1 MKKAKN
7 VKIKTGRA
15 GPPAM
20 KPGYQYINPGQ
31 EDQMEI
37 HGYQRSVVWTIIV
50 WIFIFLTV
58 GLLRLF
64 FYWFPHLM
72 VRSTHSKCSL
82 AEATVVVLKDQYLQW
97 YVSRIRELAVD
108 GQLENKARPKLER
121 GTSTVSFT
129 KFDENEESVEAGNME
144 QQIRLVRFFVT
155 KKVKFLWNA
164 DGQLFEKASGLVDS
178 TSCSFFHRQKGF
190 SVDTQIKKRVI
201 YGVNSIN
208 VHVTPVIELLVKQ
221 IISPFYIFQVFS
233 CSLWYADEYYYYASC
248 IVLMSIIS
256 ITVFI
261 YQTRKMQRT
270 LRNTIASSTIVT
282 VCRDTGV
289 YEDISSEDLVPGD
302 VIEIPRHGCIMQ
314 CDAVLTCGNCI
325 VNESMLTG
333 ESVPVTKTPL
343 PNPSEARTE
352 DKLFNIKEHAL
363 HVLFCGTKVIQT
375 RYYGDQRV
383 RAVVVRTGFTTSKG
397 ELVRSILHPKPV
409 DFKFNRDT
417 YIFIGILA
425 IIAGVGFVYTIV
437 LMVIDGDEPGEIV
450 LRSLDLITI
459 AVPPALPAALTVGIV
474 FAQNR
479 LKKNNIYCILPN
491 CINVSGTI
499 NTFCFDKTGTLTEDG
514 LNMQSLHL
522 VKDGSFTD
530 EVQDKSIAM
539 LDPAIPVMAAMA
551 SCHSLTIIDDELCGD
566 PLDLIMFE
574 ATGWDL
580 EEPGQE
586 HSRFDMMV
594 PTVVKPRQMTGQPWS
609 TKQTTDME
617 VGIIRQFTFT
627 SSLQRMSVIT
637 RRIASSNFDLYCKGA
652 PEKIASLSNPE
663 TVPSDFHDV
672 LMGYTQ
678 HGYRVLALAWRQ
690 LPEKLNYT
698 KVHRIQREQVE
709 KNLTFLGLLVM
720 ENRLK
725 PETTPVIQDLKEANI
740 RTVMVTGDNMLTA
753 LSVARECKMVDQHEK
768 VILVQAYPPQGKADP
783 SIEFINTDSTSDKVK
798 QFDKSA
804 TGAETKIS
812 MPGLQYYHFAM
823 EGTSWAIIR
832 QYFPEIFPK
841 LVVRGTVFARMSP
854 DQKAQLVE
862 ALQELGYYVGMC
874 GDGAND
880 CGALKTAHAG
890 ISLSEAEASVASPFT
905 SKNPNIVCVPT
916 LIRQGRGA
924 LVTSFGIFKFMAA
937 YSLTQFVS
945 VCMLYWIGNNLTDFE
960 FLYIDLFLLTTLSIT
975 FGRTDAYHKLSPKPP
990 LINLFGIAP
999 VLSLVLHTILI
1010 TCFQVLC
1017 FLIVMQQSWFVEYV
1031 ENEDYDYTSYEN
1043 MAVYIISSYQYIM
1056 LGVIFSKGAPYR
1068 KTIFTNYWFMFNLA
1082 LCIGITL
1089 WVNIYPTD
1097 GLAEFLELKSAPN
1110 IPYRLIYIGIA
1121 AANFILAILLEM
1133 FVIDSYF
1140 VTWKLQ
1146 ESAEKCCRGSTYKYH
1161 ILEDEIKDTPNWP
1174 PLSQSTSLAQ
1184 VFGRMD
1190 SAINTTKESD
1200 QVSLSG
1206 SLLNDGEN
1214 SEVDITVGEDGK
1226 QAVINEGF
1234 VAEEDSVTAL

>member
-1 MKKAKN
+1 MTD
-7 VKIKTGRA
+7 VKIKTGRS

-20 KPGYQYINPGQ
+20 KPGYKYINPGQ

-37 HGYQRSVVWTIIV
+37 HGYERSIVWTVIV
-50 WIFIFLTV
+50 WIGIFLTV

-82 AEATVVVLKDQYLQW
+82 SIATIVVLKDQYLQW
-97 YVSRIRELAVD
+97 YVSRVRQMVVG
-108 GQLENKARPKLER
+108 GQVENTARPKLER
-121 GTSTVSFT
+121 GNSTVSFT
-129 KFDENEESVEAGNME
+129 KLDENEQSTEAGGME
-144 QQIRLVRFFVT
+144 QIKSIRFFVT

-164 DGQLFEKASGLVDS
+164 DGQFFEKASGLADS
-178 TSCSFFHRQKGF
+178 SSCSFFHRQTGL
-190 SVDTQIKKRVI
+190 SAEDQVKKRVI
-201 YGVNSIN
+201 YGVNSIR
-208 VHVTPVIELLVKQ
+208 VHVTPVFELIFKQ
-221 IISPFYIFQVFS
+221 IISPFYIFQIFS

-248 IVLMSIIS
+248 IVLISTIS
-256 ITVFI
+256 IMVFI
-261 YQTRKMQRT
+261 YQTRKMQRA
-270 LRNTIASSTIVT
+270 LRNTIASSTILT
-282 VCRDTGV
+282 VCRDNGV
-289 YEDISSEDLVPGD
+289 YEEISSDDLVPGD

-314 CDAVLTCGNCI
+314 CDAVLVRGNCI

-343 PNPSEARTE
+343 PNPRESGTE
-352 DKLFNIKEHAL
+352 DKPFSMKEHAR

-375 RYYGDQRV
+375 RYYDNQRV
-383 RAVVVRTGFTTSKG
+383 RAIVARTGFTTSKG

-425 IIAGVGFVYTIV
+425 AIAGLGFIYTII
-437 LMVIDGDEPGEIV
+437 LMVIDEDEPGEIA
-450 LRSLDLITI
+450 LRALDLITI

-479 LKKNNIYCILPN
+479 LKHSQIYCILPN

-514 LNMQSLHL
+514 MNMQGLHL

-530 EVQDKSIAM
+530 EVEDKSIAM
-539 LDPAIPVMAAMA
+539 LEPEMPVMAAMA
-551 SCHSLTIIDDELCGD
+551 SCHSLTIIDNELCGD
-566 PLDLIMFE
+566 PLDLIMFQ

-594 PTVVKPRQMTGQPWS
+594 PTVVKPHQLKGQLWN
-609 TKQTTDME
+609 KQEATDTE
-617 VGIIRQFTFT
+617 VGILRQFTFE

-637 RRIASSNFDLYCKGA
+637 RRITSSHFDLFSKGA
-652 PEKIASLSNPE
+652 PEMIASLCRPE
-663 TVPSDFHDV
+663 TVPSNFHEV

-678 HGYRVLALAWRQ
+678 HGYRVLALAWRP
-690 LPEKLNYT
+690 LPENLKYT
-698 KVHRIQREQVE
+698 KIHRLQREQVE

-725 PETTPVIQDLKEANI
+725 PESTPVIQELIEANI

-753 LSVARECKMVDQHEK
+753 LSVARECKMVGSHEK
-768 VILVQAYPPQGKADP
+768 VILVQAYPPQEKADACL
-783 SIEFINTDSTSDKVK
+783 EFVNADNTNIKVK
-798 QFDKSA
+798 EVVKSVS
-804 TGAETKIS
+804 GSETKIS
-812 MPGLQYYHFAM
+812 MPGLQYYHFAV
-823 EGTSWAIIR
+823 EGKSWGVIR
-832 QYFPEIFPK
+832 QYFPDVFPK

-854 DQKAQLVE
+854 EQKAQLVE

-924 LVTSFGIFKFMAA
+924 LVTSIGIFKFMAA

-945 VCMLYWIGNNLTDFE
+945 VCLLYWIGNNLTDFQ
-960 FLYIDLFLLTTLSIT
+960 FLYIDLFLLTTLSMT
-975 FGRTDAYHKLSPKPP
+975 FGRTEAYHKLSPQPP

-999 VLSLVLHTILI
+999 VLSLILHTCIVVG
-1010 TCFQVLC
+1010 FQVFCYLH
-1017 FLIVMQQSWFVEYV
+1017 VMQQDWFVDYV
-1031 ENEDYDYTSYEN
+1031 ENEDYDYMSYEN
-1043 MAVYIISSYQYIM
+1043 MAVYIISNYQYII
-1056 LGVIFSKGAPYR
+1056 LGVVFSKGAPYR
-1068 KTIFTNYWFMFNLA
+1068 KHMFTNYWFMANLA
-1082 LCIGITL
+1082 LCVGISL
-1089 WVNIYPTD
+1089 WINIYPTN
-1097 GLAEFLELKSAPN
+1097 GLADFLELKSAPN
-1110 IPYRLIYIGIA
+1110 IPYRLVYIGIA
-1121 AANFILAILLEM
+1121 AANFLLSLLLET
-1133 FVIDSYF
+1133 FIIDSYF

-1146 ESAEKCCRGSTYKYH
+1146 ESVEKCCKSSTFHYNV
-1161 ILEDEIKDTPNWP
+1161 LEDEIKDTPHWP
-1174 PLSQSTSLAQ
+1174 PISHSSSLAQ

-1190 SAINTTKESD
+1190 SVPTTLNEAD
-1200 QVSLSG
+1200 QASLSG
-1206 SLLNDGEN
+1206 SLLDSDQGETTD
-1214 SEVDITVGEDGK
+1214 VGITVEVGK
-1226 QAVINEGF
+1226 QGIINEGLL
-1234 VAEEDSVTAL
+1234 AEEDSVTAL

>member
-1 MKKAKN
+1 MTD
-7 VKIKTGRA
+7 VKIKTGQA

-20 KPGYQYINPGQ
+20 KPGYNYINPGQ

-37 HGYQRSVVWTIIV
+37 HGYKRSIMWTIIV
-50 WIFIFLTV
+50 WIFIILTV

-64 FYWFPHLM
+64 YYWFPHLM
-72 VRSTHSKCSL
+72 IRSTHTKCSL
-82 AEATVVVLKDQYLQW
+82 STATVVVLKDQYLQW
-97 YVSRIRELAVD
+97 YVSHVREMVVD
-108 GQLENKARPKLER
+108 GQGENTDRPKLER

-129 KFDENEESVEAGNME
+129 KLDENEEAAAAGSTE
-144 QQIRLVRFFVT
+144 QQIRFVRFFFT
-155 KKVKFLWNA
+155 KKVKFLWNG
-164 DGQLFEKASGLVDS
+164 DEQNFEKASGLAEC
-178 TSCSFFHRQKGF
+178 TSCSFFHRQTGL
-190 SVDTQIKKRVI
+190 SVEDQIKKRVI
-201 YGVNSIN
+201 YGVNSIR
-208 VHVTPVIELLVKQ
+208 VRVTPIFELIIKQ

-248 IVLMSIIS
+248 IVFIS
-256 ITVFI
+256 ILSISVFI
-261 YQTRKMQRT
+261 YQTRKMQRA

-282 VCRDTGV
+282 VCRKNGA
-289 YEDISSEDLVPGD
+289 YEEISSEDLVPGD
-302 VIEIPRHGCIMQ
+302 VIEIPRHGCVMQ

-325 VNESMLTG
+325 INESMLTG

-343 PNPSEARTE
+343 PNPSGSGTE
-352 DKLFNIKEHAL
+352 DKPFSIKEHAR

-375 RYYGDQRV
+375 RYYDNQRV
-383 RAVVVRTGFTTSKG
+383 RAVVARTGFTTSKG

-425 IIAGVGFVYTIV
+425 IIAGLGFIYTII
-437 LMVIDGDEPGEIV
+437 LMVIDEDDASDIV
-450 LRSLDLITI
+450 LRALDLITI

-474 FAQNR
+474 FAQRR
-479 LKKNNIYCILPN
+479 LKDNQIYCILPN

-522 VKDGSFTD
+522 VKDGSFTE
-530 EVQDKSIAM
+530 EVQDKSISM
-539 LDPAIPVMAAMA
+539 LDPTMPVMAAMA
-551 SCHSLTIIDDELCGD
+551 TCHSLTIIDNELCGD

-594 PTVVKPRQMTGQPWS
+594 PTVVKPHKVQGQPWS
-609 TKQTTDME
+609 TQQTTDTE
-617 VGIIRQFTFT
+617 VGVLRQFTFT

-637 RRIASSNFDLYCKGA
+637 RRITANNFDLYCKGA
-652 PEKIASLSNPE
+652 PEKIASLSKPE
-663 TVPSDFHDV
+663 TVPSDFHEV

-678 HGYRVLALAWRQ
+678 HGYRVLALAWRP
-690 LPEKLNYT
+690 LPDKLNYS
-698 KVHRIQREQVE
+698 KIHRIQREQVE

-725 PETTPVIQDLKEANI
+725 PETTPVIQELKEANI
-740 RTVMVTGDNMLTA
+740 RTIMVTGDNMLTA

-768 VILVQAYPPQGKADP
+768 VILVQAYPPQGKANA
-783 SIEFINTDSTSDKVK
+783 SLEFVNAENTNDKVK
-798 QFDKSA
+798 KVEMSV
-804 TGAETKIS
+804 TGSETKIS
-812 MPGLQYYHFAM
+812 MPGLQYYHFAV
-823 EGTSWAIIR
+823 EGRSWAIIR
-832 QYFPEIFPK
+832 QYFPDIFPK
-841 LVVRGTVFARMSP
+841 VVVRGTIFARMSP

-905 SKNPNIVCVPT
+905 SKKPSIICVPT

-975 FGRTDAYHKLSPKPP
+975 FGRTDAYHKLSPQPP

-999 VLSLVLHTILI
+999 ILSLILHTALI
-1010 TCFQVLC
+1010 TGFQVLC
-1017 FLIVMQQSWFVEYV
+1017 YLHVMQQSWFVDYV
-1031 ENEDYDYTSYEN
+1031 ENEDDDYISYEN
-1043 MAVYIISSYQYIM
+1043 MAVYIISCYQYIM
-1056 LGVIFSKGAPYR
+1056 LGVVFSKGAPYR
-1068 KTIFTNYWFMFNLA
+1068 KHMFTNYWFIANLA
-1082 LCIGITL
+1082 LCLGITL

-1097 GLAEFLELKSAPN
+1097 GLAEFLELQSAPDV
-1110 IPYRLIYIGIA
+1110 PFRLIYIGIA
-1121 AANFILAILLEM
+1121 AANFLAAILLET

-1140 VTWKLQ
+1140 VSWKLQ
-1146 ESAEKCCRGSTYKYH
+1146 ESVEKCCNSATYQYH
-1161 ILEDEIKDTPNWP
+1161 ILEDEIKESPQWP
-1174 PLSQSTSLAQ
+1174 PISHSTSLVQ

-1190 SAINTTKESD
+1190 SVMSTSKEED
-1200 QVSLSG
+1200 QASLSG
-1206 SLLNDGEN
+1206 SLMDSDQGETTETVFTLE
-1214 SEVDITVGEDGK
+1214 EVDKKASV
-1226 QAVINEGF
+1226 NEGF
-1234 VAEEDSVTAL
+1234 VEDEDFVTPL